1 MRLKRPF
8 KFQNFWLSNLSFP
21 KVVSDVWAQSTH
33 LAEAVEK
40 FTKNATN
47 WKLNHFGNI
56 FVKKRRLMARLNGYQ
71 KALAAR
77 PSPILVN
84 LEKSLKCDLNEVLN
98 QEQEL
103 WALKSR
109 VNWMLLGDRNN
120 SFFHVLTLVRRRRNK
135 ITCMKNNVGDWI

>member
-1 MRLKRPF
+1 
-8 KFQNFWLSNLSFP
+8 
-21 KVVSDVWAQSTH
+21 
-33 LAEAVEK
+33 
-40 FTKNATN
+40 
-47 WKLNHFGNI
+47 
-56 FVKKRRLMARLNGYQ
+56 MARLNGYQ

-120 SFFHVLTLVRRRRNK
+120 SFFHVSTLVRRRRNR
-135 ITCMKNNVGDWI
+135 ITCMKNNVGDWIQEET